1 MPGYEEIDIAGD
13 IGLKIYGNNLEEL
26 FTNAAMGLYS
36 FMTNADDVINTTSIT
51 VDVTE
56 ETTPRLLVAWL
67 NELIYRF
74 DVDGFTGKTVTAIDM
89 DEQHIRAEL
98 AGEPFDIRRHRRGIL
113 IKAATYHRLN
123 IDRQGQ
129 SYIATVIC
137 DV

>member
-1 MPGYEEIDIAGD
+1 MPGYKEIDIAGD
-13 IGLKIYGNNLEEL
+13 IGLKIYGSNLEEL
-26 FTNAAMGLYS
+26 FINAALGLYS
-36 FMTNADDVINTTSIT
+36 FITDVDDLRGTTSIT

-74 DVDGFTGKTVTAIDM
+74 DVDDFIGKTVVITDI

-98 AGEPFDIRRHRRGIL
+98 TGEPFDIHRHQRGIL
-113 IKAATYHRLN
+113 VKAATYHQLN
-123 IDRQGQ
+123 IDKQGQ
-129 SYIATVIC
+129 QLIATVIC